1 MVQVQVQVQASRP
14 SSTMPTRVGHAEPVQ
29 PLTLNIPGR
38 PLSLAERGALVQKEF
53 AGEAAHKKATS
64 LPNAFDSRLA
74 ELTDVTNRVQEAA
87 RRAAPAVGKLGGK
100 QALPEA
106 HRMPAPTPEVR
117 MRAAAQARASWDA
130 MMMEKKSQM
139 RHPSSLELQKAWS
152 RRTPIPAPLPAPLRK
167 TQLDGT
173 QSSEHLASAEQLQ
186 QVEALR
192 REEAAFDFEA
202 EEDAVEIKVEDK
214 DTLSHALSEAE
225 RLGSDRESEYES

>member
-1 MVQVQVQVQASRP
+1 MVQVQVQASRP

-152 RRTPIPAPLPAPLRK
+152 RRTPIPAPLPAPLLR
-167 TQLDGT
+167 T

-225 RLGSDRESEYES
+225 RLGSESEYES

>member
-1 MVQVQVQVQASRP
+1 
-14 SSTMPTRVGHAEPVQ
+14 
-29 PLTLNIPGR
+29 
-38 PLSLAERGALVQKEF
+38 
-53 AGEAAHKKATS
+53 
-64 LPNAFDSRLA
+64 
-74 ELTDVTNRVQEAA
+74 
-87 RRAAPAVGKLGGK
+87 
-100 QALPEA
+100 
-106 HRMPAPTPEVR
+106 

-152 RRTPIPAPLPAPLRK
+152 RRTPIPAPLPAPLLR
-167 TQLDGT
+167 T

-225 RLGSDRESEYES
+225 RLGSESEYES